1 MLVTIT
7 ITGFIV
13 TILSIFLAGYLNR
26 EKPDYVFSFEDTMG
40 VHKIPIVSFEHEGK
54 VVNFVIDSGAS
65 HSIINTSSLQIFDYK
80 PIENASAK
88 VYGIDGNRI
97 QTTMARVELTKNSH
111 TFMDVFQIMPVPAL
125 DRMNEKEGLE
135 VHGILGSKF
144 LKKYQFLINYKHLEA
159 TTNG

>member
-1 MLVTIT
+1 MLIT
-7 ITGFIV
+7 IIGFIV
-13 TILSIFLAGYLNR
+13 TILSIYLVGYLNR

-40 VHKIPIVSFEHEGK
+40 IHKIPIVSFEHKGNI
-54 VVNFVIDSGAS
+54 VNFVIDSGAS
-65 HSIINTSSLQIFDYK
+65 HSIINTNSLQIFDYK

-97 QTTMARVELTKNSH
+97 QTSMAHVELTKKDH
-111 TFMDVFQIMPVPAL
+111 KFTDVFQIMPVPAL
-125 DRMNEKEGLE
+125 DRIKVKEGLE

-144 LKKYQFLINYKHLEA
+144 LKKYQFLINYKHLKA